1 MARIS
6 KYTSDSTLTN
16 DDMVIGSDVG
26 GATKNFTLGNIGSFV
41 QSNYSNLDIANGADN
56 RIITALDA
64 DSLNCE
70 ANLTFNGTTLALTG
84 NQTASGDVDVTG
96 SVKVAQNL
104 RRTVTTVTVSG
115 STYTCDLSLN
125 DNFKFTV
132 ANAASQTIA
141 LTIASEN
148 IGQSGN
154 IIITNPSSVGSLAF
168 AALPSY
174 MKTPSGATVNFDTT
188 ADKIAVISYIVL
200 ATDSVLV
207 NYIGDF
213 S

>member
-1 MARIS
+1 MKWIGQHIYDLVAR
-6 KYTSDSTLTN
+6 YR
-16 DDMVIGSDVG
+16 SDVYLEG
-26 GATKNFTLGNIGSFV
+26 ISTSTETDMLV
-41 QSNYSNLDIANGADN
+41 VDSNNKVSKRAIDAITIDVSDFMTNGVDN
-56 RIITALDA
+56 RVLTAA
-64 DSLNCE
+64 SANTINGE

-174 MKTPSGATVNFDTT
+174 MKT
-188 ADKIAVISYIVL
+188 K
-200 ATDSVLV
+200 
-207 NYIGDF
+207 
-213 S
+213 

>member
-1 MARIS
+1 MAKIS
-6 KYTSDSTLTN
+6 SYIQDTSLHAN
-16 DDMVIGSDVG
+16 DKVIGSDTS
-26 GATKNFTLGNIGSFV
+26 GATRNYTLGQLGTFIQGS
-41 QSNYSNLDIANGADN
+41 YSNLDIANGADN
-56 RIITALDA
+56 RIITAADA
-64 DSLNCE
+64 DSLNGE
-70 ANLTFNGTTLALTG
+70 ANLTFDGTTLILTG
-84 NQTASGDVDVTG
+84 SQTASGDVDVTG

-104 RRTVTTVTVSG
+104 RRTVTSVTVSG

-141 LTIASEN
+141 LTVASEN

-168 AALPSY
+168 AALPAY
-174 MKTPSGATVNFDTT
+174 MKTPSGATINFDTT
-188 ADKIAVISYIVL
+188 ANKIAVISYIVL
-200 ATDSVLV
+200 ATDCVLV

>member
-1 MARIS
+1 MGRIQNYIADQTLTTND
-6 KYTSDSTLTN
+6 KVLGTDST
-16 DDMVIGSDVG
+16 
-26 GATKNFTLGNIGSFV
+26 GATRNYPLSDLGTFIQN
-41 QSNYSNLDIANGADN
+41 NYSNVDIANAANN
-56 RIITALDA
+56 RIITAADA
-64 DSLNCE
+64 DSLNGE
-70 ANLTFNGTTLALTG
+70 ANLTFDGSILSITGTALIT
-84 NQTASGDVDVTG
+84 
-96 SVKVAQNL
+96 KNL
-104 RRTVTTVTVSG
+104 RRTVTTVTASG
-115 STYTCDLSLN
+115 STFTCDLSLN

-132 ANAASQTIA
+132 NNAGSQTIA
-141 LTIASEN
+141 LTITSDN

-188 ADKIAVISYIVL
+188 ANKIAVISYIVL

>member
-1 MARIS
+1 MAKIS
-6 KYTSDSTLTN
+6 SYVSDTALTTG
-16 DDMVIGSDVG
+16 DKVLGTDVSG
-26 GATKNFTLGNIGSFV
+26 VTRNYTLGQLGTFV
-41 QSNYSNLDIANGADN
+41 QDSYTLDLSNGVNN
-56 RIITALDA
+56 RLITSTDA
-64 DSLNCE
+64 DSLSGE
-70 ANLTFNGTTLALTG
+70 ANLTFDGSTLILTG
-84 NQTASGDVDVTG
+84 DQTASGDVDVTG
-96 SVKVAQNL
+96 SVKVVQNL

-141 LTIASEN
+141 LTVATEN

-168 AALPSY
+168 AALPAY

-188 ADKIAVISYIVL
+188 ANKIAVISYIVL
-200 ATDSVLV
+200 ATDTVLV
-207 NYIGDF
+207 NYIGNF
-213 S
+213 G

>member
-1 MARIS
+1 MGKIS
-6 KYTSDSTLTN
+6 SYSQDTSLTAG
-16 DDMVIGSDVG
+16 DKVIGTDTSGV
-26 GATKNFTLGNIGSFV
+26 TKNYTLAQLGTFIQGS
-41 QSNYSNLDIANGADN
+41 YSNVDIANGADN
-56 RIITALDA
+56 RIITAADA
-64 DSLNCE
+64 DSLNGE
-70 ANLTFNGTTLALTG
+70 ANLTFDGSTLILTG

-104 RRTVTTVTVSG
+104 RRTVTPVTVSG
-115 STYTCDLSLN
+115 STYTCNLSLN

-141 LTIASEN
+141 LTVASEN

-154 IIITNPSSVGSLAF
+154 IIITNPSSVGSLTYS
-168 AALPSY
+168 ALPVY
-174 MKTPSGATVNFDTT
+174 MKTPSGATINFDTT
-188 ADKIAVISYIVL
+188 ANKIAVISYIVL
-200 ATDSVLV
+200 ATDCVLV

>member
-1 MARIS
+1 MGRI
-6 KYTSDSTLTN
+6 KNYVVDSALTTA
-16 DDMVIGSDVG
+16 DKLLGTDSSGV
-26 GATKNFTLGNIGSFV
+26 TKNYPLSDLGTFIQN
-41 QSNYSNLDIANGADN
+41 NYSNVDISNAANN
-56 RIITALDA
+56 RIITAADA
-64 DSLNCE
+64 DSLNGE
-70 ANLTFNGTTLALTG
+70 ANLTFDGTIL
-84 NQTASGDVDVTG
+84 SVTG
-96 SVKVAQNL
+96 AALITKNL

-132 ANAASQTIA
+132 ANAANQTIA
-141 LTIASEN
+141 LTVASEN

-168 AALPSY
+168 AALPAY

-188 ADKIAVISYIVL
+188 ANKIAVISYIVL
-200 ATDSVLV
+200 ATDCVLV

>member
-1 MARIS
+1 MAKIS
-6 KYTSDSTLTN
+6 SYVSDTALTTG
-16 DDMVIGSDVG
+16 DKVLGTDVSG
-26 GATKNFTLGNIGSFV
+26 VTRNYTLGQLGTFV
-41 QSNYSNLDIANGADN
+41 QDSYTLDLSNGVNN
-56 RIITALDA
+56 RLITSTDA
-64 DSLNCE
+64 DSLSGE
-70 ANLTFNGTTLALTG
+70 ANLTFDGSTLILTG
-84 NQTASGDVDVTG
+84 DQTASGDVDVTG
-96 SVKVAQNL
+96 SVKVVQNL

-141 LTIASEN
+141 LTVATEN

-168 AALPSY
+168 AALPAY

-188 ADKIAVISYIVL
+188 ANKIAVISYIVL
-200 ATDSVLV
+200 ATDTVLV